1 MRIAAKTLGTAS
13 MLLALGAGQAWAFGP
28 YDNTQIC
35 GGASFYSCVTLTTQY
50 NAETNTLQLTVRNDG
65 MGTLGTIG
73 IGGPTGTAPTGG
85 TPAPGYDAFAEQNE
99 LNGGGDLGFDY
110 FGFNAANTPDALAPG
125 ETGTFVFTF
134 DPTFN
139 DDLGQLALGMHFR
152 EGPNQ
157 ACSSNKLWISP
168 TNTPTGPDGGSYAA
182 GCGPTTVV
190 PEPITMTLLATGLAG
205 MGGVGALRR
214 RKK

>member
-13 MLLALGAGQAWAFGP
+13 MLLALGAGNAWAFGP

-35 GGASFYSCVTLTTQY
+35 GGASFYSCVTMTTVY
-50 NAETNTLQLTVRNDG
+50 DPATNTLQLTVTNDG
-65 MGTLGTIG
+65 AGTLGTIG
-73 IGGPTGTAPTGG
+73 IGVVAPTGG
-85 TPAPGYDAFAEQNE
+85 TPAPGYGAFGIQPE
-99 LNGGGDLGFDY
+99 LSGAGDLGNTYYGFD
-110 FGFNAANTPDALAPG
+110 AVNTPDALAPG

-134 DPTFN
+134 DPAFN
-139 DDLGQLALGMHFR
+139 DDLTQLALGLHFR
-152 EGPNQ
+152 EGPDP
-157 ACSSNKLWISP
+157 ACGSNKMWIAP
-168 TNTPTGPDGGSYAA
+168 NNDATGPDGGSYAA
-182 GCGPTTVV
+182 NCGPTTVV

>member
-28 YDNTQIC
+28 FDNTQIC

-50 NAETNTLQLTVRNDG
+50 DATTNTLQLTVRNDG
-65 MGTLGTIG
+65 LGTLGTIG
-73 IGGPTGTAPTGG
+73 VGVVQPVSG
-85 TPAPGYDAFAEQNE
+85 TPAPGYGDFGIQNE
-99 LNGGGDLGFDY
+99 LSGDGDLGNTY
-110 FGFNAANTPDALAPG
+110 YGFNAVNTPDALAPG
-125 ETGTFVFTF
+125 ETGTFTFVFGEGF
-134 DPTFN
+134 DDN
-139 DDLGQLALGMHFR
+139 LDNLALGMHFR
-152 EGPNQ
+152 EGPNSF
-157 ACSSNKLWISP
+157 CDSNKLYVAPDNS
-168 TNTPTGPDGGSYAA
+168 TTGPTGGFYAE
-182 GCGPTTVV
+182 GCGPTTVI

>member
-35 GGASFYSCVTLTTQY
+35 GGASFYSCVTLTSTY
-50 NAETNTLQLTVRNDG
+50 DAATNTLQLTVRNDG
-65 MGTLGTIG
+65 QGTLGSIG
-73 IGGPTGTAPTGG
+73 VGFTVPTGG
-85 TPAPGYDAFAEQNE
+85 TPAPGYGSFGVQNE
-99 LNGGGDLGFDY
+99 LSGAGDLGTTY
-110 FGFNAANTPDALAPG
+110 YGFSANNTPDALAPG
-125 ETGTFVFTF
+125 ETGTFTF
-134 DPTFN
+134 VLDPAF
-139 DDLGQLALGMHFR
+139 DDNIGNLALGLHFR

-157 ACSSNKLWISP
+157 ACDSNKLFIDP
-168 TNTPTGPDGGSYAA
+168 ANNPTGPSGGSYAA

>member
-13 MLLALGAGQAWAFGP
+13 MLLALSAGQAWAFGP

-35 GGASFYSCVTLTTQY
+35 GGASFYSCVTLTSTY
-50 NAETNTLQLTVRNDG
+50 DATTNTLQLTVRNDG
-65 MGTLGTIG
+65 QGTLGSIG
-73 IGGPTGTAPTGG
+73 VGFTVPTGG
-85 TPAPGYDAFAEQNE
+85 TPAPGYGAFGVQNE
-99 LNGGGDLGFDY
+99 LSGAGDLGTTY
-110 FGFNAANTPDALAPG
+110 YGFAANNTPDALAPG
-125 ETGTFVFTF
+125 ETGTFTF
-134 DPTFN
+134 VLDPAF
-139 DDLGQLALGMHFR
+139 DDNIGNLALGLHFR

-157 ACSSNKLWISP
+157 ACDSNKLFIDP
-168 TNTPTGPDGGSYAA
+168 ANNPTGPSGGSYAA

-205 MGGVGALRR
+205 MGGVGVLRR

>member
-1 MRIAAKTLGTAS
+1 MRIATKTLGTAA
-13 MLLALGAGQAWAFGP
+13 MLLALGAGEAWAFGP
-28 YDNTQIC
+28 FSNTQLC
-35 GGASFYSCVTLTTQY
+35 GGTNFYSCVTLTTTY

-65 MGTLGTIG
+65 PGTIG
-73 IGGPTGTAPTGG
+73 TVGIGVVQPTGG
-85 TPAPGYDAFAEQNE
+85 TPAPGYGAFGIQNE
-99 LNGGGDLGFDY
+99 LSGEGSLGNTY
-110 FGFNAANTPDALAPG
+110 YGFNAENTPDALATG

-134 DPTFN
+134 DPAFN
-139 DDLGQLALGMHFR
+139 DDLGQLALGFHVR
-152 EGPNQ
+152 EGPNT
-157 ACSSNKLWISP
+157 ACSSSKLFIAPDNGTTPP
-168 TNTPTGPDGGSYAA
+168 TGGSYAA

>member
-13 MLLALGAGQAWAFGP
+13 MLLALSAGNAWAFGP
-28 YDNTQIC
+28 YTNTQVC
-35 GGASFYSCVTLTTQY
+35 GGTSFYSCVTMTSVY
-50 NAETNTLQLTVRNDG
+50 DPATNTLQLTVRNDG
-65 MGTLGTIG
+65 QGTLGSIG
-73 IGGPTGTAPTGG
+73 IGVVAPTGG
-85 TPAPGYDAFAEQNE
+85 TPAPGYGAFGIQND
-99 LNGGGDLGFDY
+99 LSGAGDLGNTY
-110 FGFNAANTPDALAPG
+110 YGFKADNTPDALAPG
-125 ETGTFVFTF
+125 ESGTFVFTF
-134 DPTFN
+134 DPAFN
-139 DDLGQLALGMHFR
+139 DDIGQLALGLHFR

-157 ACSSNKLWISP
+157 TCDSSKLFIDP
-168 TNTPTGPDGGSYAA
+168 TNNGSTPTGGTYSA

>member
-35 GGASFYSCVTLTTQY
+35 GGASFYSCVTLTSQY
-50 NAETNTLQLTVRNDG
+50 DPATNTLQLTVRNDG
-65 MGTLGTIG
+65 QGTLGTIG
-73 IGGPTGTAPTGG
+73 VGFTVPTGG
-85 TPAPGYDAFAEQNE
+85 TPAPGYGAFGVQNE
-99 LNGGGDLGFDY
+99 LSGDGDLGTTY
-110 FGFNAANTPDALAPG
+110 YGFSAVNTPDALAPG
-125 ETGTFVFTF
+125 ETGTFTF
-134 DPTFN
+134 VLDPAF
-139 DDLGQLALGMHFR
+139 DDNLGNLALGLHFR
-152 EGPNQ
+152 EGPQ
-157 ACSSNKLWISP
+157 TFCDSNKLFISP
-168 TNTPTGPDGGSYAA
+168 TNDPTGPAGGSYQA

>member
-1 MRIAAKTLGTAS
+1 

-28 YDNTQIC
+28 FDNTQIC
-35 GGASFYSCVTLTTQY
+35 GGASFYSCVTLTSQY
-50 NAETNTLQLTVRNDG
+50 DATTNTLQLTVRNDG
-65 MGTLGTIG
+65 QGTLGTIG
-73 IGGPTGTAPTGG
+73 IGVVQPTGG
-85 TPAPGYDAFAEQNE
+85 TAPAGYGAFGIQNE
-99 LNGGGDLGFDY
+99 LSGDGDLGNTYYGFD
-110 FGFNAANTPDALAPG
+110 ANSTPEALAPG

-134 DPTFN
+134 DPAFN

-157 ACSSNKLWISP
+157 ACSSNKLFISP
-168 TNTPTGPDGGSYAA
+168 TNTPTGAAGGSYAA

>member
-35 GGASFYSCVTLTTQY
+35 GGASFYSCVTMTTVY
-50 NAETNTLQLTVRNDG
+50 DPATNTLQLTVTNDG
-65 MGTLGTIG
+65 AGTLGTIG
-73 IGGPTGTAPTGG
+73 IGGVAPTGG
-85 TPAPGYDAFAEQNE
+85 TPAPGYDAFGVQNE
-99 LNGGGDLGFDY
+99 LSGDGDLGFTY
-110 FGFNAANTPDALAPG
+110 YGFNAANTPDALEPG

-134 DPTFN
+134 DPAFN
-139 DDLGQLALGMHFR
+139 DDLSQLALGLHFR
-152 EGPNQ
+152 AGPNEL
-157 ACSSNKLWISP
+157 CSSNKLFIAP
-168 TNTPTGPDGGSYAA
+168 NNDATGPAGGAYAE

>member
-28 YDNTQIC
+28 FDNTQIC
-35 GGASFYSCVTLTTQY
+35 GGASFYSCVTLTSQY
-50 NAETNTLQLTVRNDG
+50 DATTNTLQLTVRNDG
-65 MGTLGTIG
+65 QGTLGTIG
-73 IGGPTGTAPTGG
+73 IGVVQPTGG
-85 TPAPGYDAFAEQNE
+85 TPPAGYGAFGVQNE
-99 LNGGGDLGFDY
+99 LSGDGDLGNTY
-110 FGFNAANTPDALAPG
+110 YGFSATNTPDALAPG
-125 ETGTFVFTF
+125 ETATFTFTF
-134 DPTFN
+134 DPAFN

-157 ACSSNKLWISP
+157 ACDSNKLFISP
-168 TNTPTGPDGGSYAA
+168 TNTPTGPAGGSYAA